1 MKVLQQ
7 SVDKLNAI
15 LKVEIKS
22 EDYQNIVKASL
33 EKHRKSAKVPGFRP
47 GKVPLG
53 MIQKQ
58 YGKSVLAEEL
68 NKMANDT
75 LYKYITE
82 EKLEILGNP
91 IPTANETFKGDM
103 ENPGDFEFS
112 YEIGFS
118 PKFEIPTASRRGI
131 EYFSVKVDDKL
142 ISSQI
147 EDLRRR
153 YGKLESTEIVADKDM
168 VMGLFRELD
177 SSGEPKD
184 NGVENNSTISMEFLK
199 DKKAIKSLIGLK
211 VDDSLVLDPK
221 AVAKDAK
228 DLASMLNIK
237 EEDLSGISSTF
248 KFTVNDIKRMQ
259 LADLNEDLYAK
270 LFPNQE
276 VSSEA
281 ELKTKVTS
289 DLENMFKADS
299 DRLFTQTVYD
309 YLMDKTKIELPEDFL
324 KRWIKISNDKPIDDE
339 TLNKEFDSYLK
350 SMKWQ
355 LIQGRIFKEN
365 DIQIS
370 NEEVVEFTKSL
381 LISNYAQYGMPAPE
395 DKELTET
402 AMGLLK
408 DKEQVNGIYDRITE
422 KKLSDYFQANVPMKE
437 KKLSYDDFV
446 KKASNKK

>member
-22 EDYQNIVKASL
+22 EDYQNKVKASL
-33 EKHRKSAKVPGFRP
+33 EKYRKSAKVPGFRP
-47 GKVPLG
+47 GKVPFG
-53 MIQKQ
+53 MIEKQ

-68 NKMANDT
+68 NKLANDS

-91 IPTANETFKGDM
+91 IPTADEKFKGDM
-103 ENPGDFEFS
+103 ENPGDFEFA

-118 PKFEIPTASRRGI
+118 PKFDIPISSRKSI

-142 ISSQI
+142 IASQI

-153 YGKLESTEIVADKDM
+153 YGKMESTTEVGDKDM

-177 SSGEPKD
+177 SSGEPKE
-184 NGVENNSTISMEFLK
+184 NGIENNSTISMEFLK
-199 DKKAIKSLIGLK
+199 DKKAIKSILGMK
-211 VDDSLVLDPK
+211 VDDALVLDPK
-221 AVAKDAK
+221 TVAKDEK
-228 DLASMLNIK
+228 DLASMLGV
-237 EEDLSGISSTF
+237 EEAALADLSNKF
-248 KFTVNDIKRMQ
+248 KFTVNDVKRME
-259 LADLNEDLYAK
+259 LAELNTDLYDK
-270 LFPNQE
+270 LFPNQN
-276 VSSEA
+276 VSSED
-281 ELKTKVTS
+281 EMKTKVVS
-289 DLENMFKADS
+289 DLENMFKTDS

-309 YLMDKTKIELPEDFL
+309 FLMNKTKMALPEPFL
-324 KRWIKISNDKPIDDE
+324 KRWIKLSNEKPIDDE
-339 TLNKEFDSYLK
+339 TLNKEFDGYLK

-355 LIQGRIFKEN
+355 LIQGKIFKEN

-370 NEEVVEFTKSL
+370 NEEVMEFTKSL
-381 LISNYAQYGMPAPE
+381 LVSNYAQYGMPAPE

-402 AMGLLK
+402 AMRLLK

-422 KKLSDYFQANVPMKE
+422 KKLSDFFQANVPMKE
-437 KKLSYDDFV
+437 KKAVLR
-446 KKASNKK
+446 

>member
-22 EDYQNIVKASL
+22 EDYQNKVKASL
-33 EKHRKSAKVPGFRP
+33 EKYRKSAKVPGFRP
-47 GKVPLG
+47 GKVPFG
-53 MIQKQ
+53 MIEKQ

-68 NKMANDT
+68 NKLANDS

-91 IPTANETFKGDM
+91 IPTADEKFKGDM
-103 ENPGDFEFS
+103 ENPGDFEFA

-118 PKFEIPTASRRGI
+118 PKFDIPISSRKSI

-142 ISSQI
+142 IASQI

-153 YGKLESTEIVADKDM
+153 YGKMESTTEVGDKDM

-177 SSGEPKD
+177 SSGEPKE
-184 NGVENNSTISMEFLK
+184 NGIENNSTISMEFLK
-199 DKKAIKSLIGLK
+199 DKKAIKSILGMK
-211 VDDSLVLDPK
+211 VDDALVLDPK
-221 AVAKDAK
+221 TVAKDEK
-228 DLASMLNIK
+228 DLASMLGV
-237 EEDLSGISSTF
+237 EEAALADLSNKF
-248 KFTVNDIKRMQ
+248 KFTVNDVKRME
-259 LADLNEDLYAK
+259 LAELNTDLYDK
-270 LFPNQE
+270 LFPNQN
-276 VSSEA
+276 VSSED
-281 ELKTKVTS
+281 EMKTKVVS
-289 DLENMFKADS
+289 DLENMFKTDS

-309 YLMDKTKIELPEDFL
+309 FLMNKTKMALPEPFL
-324 KRWIKISNDKPIDDE
+324 KRWIKLSNEKPIDDE
-339 TLNKEFDSYLK
+339 TLNKEFDGYLK

-355 LIQGRIFKEN
+355 LIQGKIFKEN

-370 NEEVVEFTKSL
+370 NEEVMEFTKSL
-381 LISNYAQYGMPAPE
+381 LVSNYAQYGMPAPE

-402 AMGLLK
+402 AMRLLK

-422 KKLSDYFQANVPMKE
+422 KKLSDFFQANVPMKE

-446 KKASNKK
+446 KKASKK

>member
-22 EDYQNIVKASL
+22 EDYRNKVKASL
-33 EKHRKSAKVPGFRP
+33 EKYRKSAKVPGFRP
-47 GKVPLG
+47 GKVPFG
-53 MIQKQ
+53 MIEKQ

-68 NKMANDT
+68 NKLANDS
-75 LYKYITE
+75 LYKYINE

-91 IPTANETFKGDM
+91 IPTADEKFKGDM
-103 ENPGDFEFS
+103 ENPGDFEFA

-118 PKFEIPTASRRGI
+118 PKFDIPISSRKSI

-142 ISSQI
+142 IASQI

-153 YGKLESTEIVADKDM
+153 YGKMESTTEVGDKDM

-177 SSGEPKD
+177 SSGEPKE
-184 NGVENNSTISMEFLK
+184 NGIENNSTISMEFLK
-199 DKKAIKSLIGLK
+199 DKKAIKSILGMK
-211 VDDSLVLDPK
+211 VDDALVLDPK
-221 AVAKDAK
+221 TVAKDEK
-228 DLASMLNIK
+228 DLASMLGV
-237 EEDLSGISSTF
+237 EEAALADLSNKF
-248 KFTVNDIKRMQ
+248 KFTVNDVKRME
-259 LADLNEDLYAK
+259 LAELNTDLYDK
-270 LFPNQE
+270 LFPNQN
-276 VSSEA
+276 VSSEDEMKA
-281 ELKTKVTS
+281 KVVS
-289 DLENMFKADS
+289 DLENMFKTDS

-309 YLMDKTKIELPEDFL
+309 FLMNKTKMALPEPFL
-324 KRWIKISNDKPIDDE
+324 KRWIKLSNEKPIDDE
-339 TLNKEFDSYLK
+339 TLNKEFDGYLK

-355 LIQGRIFKEN
+355 LIQGKIFKEN

-370 NEEVVEFTKSL
+370 NEEVMEFTKSL
-381 LISNYAQYGMPAPE
+381 LVSNYAQYGMPAPE

-402 AMGLLK
+402 AMRLLK

-422 KKLSDYFQANVPMKE
+422 KKLSDFFQANVPMKE

-446 KKASNKK
+446 KKASKK

>member
-22 EDYQNIVKASL
+22 EDYQNKVKASL
-33 EKHRKSAKVPGFRP
+33 EKYRKSAKVPGFRP
-47 GKVPLG
+47 GKVPFG
-53 MIQKQ
+53 MIEKQ

-68 NKMANDT
+68 NKLANDS

-91 IPTANETFKGDM
+91 IPTADEKFKGDM
-103 ENPGDFEFS
+103 ENPGDFEFA

-118 PKFEIPTASRRGI
+118 PKFDIPISSRKSI

-142 ISSQI
+142 IASQI

-153 YGKLESTEIVADKDM
+153 YGKMESTAEVGERDM
-168 VMGLFRELD
+168 VLGLFRELD
-177 SSGEPKD
+177 ASGEPKE
-184 NGVENNSTISMEFLK
+184 NGIENNSTISMEFLK
-199 DKKAIKSLIGLK
+199 DKKAIKSIMGMK

-221 AVAKDAK
+221 TVAKDEK
-228 DLASMLNIK
+228 DLASMLGV
-237 EEDLSGISSTF
+237 EEAALADLSNKF
-248 KFTVNDIKRMQ
+248 KFTVNDVKRME
-259 LADLNEDLYAK
+259 LAELNSDLYDK
-270 LFPNQE
+270 LFPNQN
-276 VSSEA
+276 VSSEDEMRA
-281 ELKTKVTS
+281 KVVA
-289 DLENMFKADS
+289 DLENMFKTDS

-309 YLMDKTKIELPEDFL
+309 FLMNKTKMALPEAFL
-324 KRWIKISNDKPIDDE
+324 KRWIKLSNEKSIDDE
-339 TLNKEFDSYLK
+339 TLNKEFDGYLK

-355 LIQGRIFKEN
+355 LIQGKIFKEN

-370 NEEVVEFTKSL
+370 NEEVMEFTKSL
-381 LISNYAQYGMPAPE
+381 LVSNYAQYGMPAPE

-402 AMGLLK
+402 AMRLLK

-422 KKLSDYFQANVPMKE
+422 KKLSDFFQANVPMKE

-446 KKASNKK
+446 KKSSKK

>member
-22 EDYQNIVKASL
+22 EDYQNKVKASL
-33 EKHRKSAKVPGFRP
+33 EKYRKSAKVPGFRP
-47 GKVPLG
+47 GKVPFG
-53 MIQKQ
+53 MIEKQ

-68 NKMANDT
+68 NKLANDS

-91 IPTANETFKGDM
+91 IPTADEKFKGDM
-103 ENPGDFEFS
+103 ENPGDFEFA

-118 PKFEIPTASRRGI
+118 PKFDIPISSRKSI

-142 ISSQI
+142 IASQI

-153 YGKLESTEIVADKDM
+153 YGKMESTTEVGDKDM

-177 SSGEPKD
+177 SSGEPKE
-184 NGVENNSTISMEFLK
+184 NGIENNSTISMEFLK
-199 DKKAIKSLIGLK
+199 DKKAIKSILGMK
-211 VDDSLVLDPK
+211 VDDALVLDPK
-221 AVAKDAK
+221 TVAKDEK
-228 DLASMLNIK
+228 DLASMLGV
-237 EEDLSGISSTF
+237 EEAALADLSNKF
-248 KFTVNDIKRMQ
+248 KFTVNDVKRME
-259 LADLNEDLYAK
+259 LAELNTDLYDK
-270 LFPNQE
+270 LFPNQN
-276 VSSEA
+276 VSSEDEMKA
-281 ELKTKVTS
+281 KVVS
-289 DLENMFKADS
+289 DLENMFKTDS

-309 YLMDKTKIELPEDFL
+309 FLMNKTKMALPEPFL
-324 KRWIKISNDKPIDDE
+324 KRWIKLSNEKPIDDE
-339 TLNKEFDSYLK
+339 TLNKEFDGYLK

-355 LIQGRIFKEN
+355 LIQGKIFKEN

-370 NEEVVEFTKSL
+370 NEEVMEFTKSL
-381 LISNYAQYGMPAPE
+381 LVSNYAQYGMPAPE

-402 AMGLLK
+402 AMRLLK

-422 KKLSDYFQANVPMKE
+422 KKLSDFFQANVPMKE

-446 KKASNKK
+446 KKASKK

>member
-15 LKVEIKS
+15 LKVEIKT

-33 EKHRKSAKVPGFRP
+33 EKHRKAAKVPGFRP

-68 NKMANDT
+68 NKIANDS

-91 IPTANETFKGDM
+91 IPTQDETFKGDM
-103 ENPGDFEFS
+103 ENPGDFEFA

-118 PKFEIPTASRRGI
+118 PAFEVPLSARKSM
-131 EYFSVKVDDKL
+131 EYFAVKVDDKL
-142 ISSQI
+142 ISDQI
-147 EDLRRR
+147 IDLRRR
-153 YGKLESTEIVADKDM
+153 YGKLESTDEVGDKDM

-177 SSGEPKD
+177 KSGEPKE
-184 NGVENNSTISMEFLK
+184 NGVENSSTISMEFLK
-199 DKKAIKSLIGLK
+199 DKKAIKALLGLK
-211 VDDSLVLDPK
+211 VDDFLVVDPK

-228 DLASMLNIK
+228 DMASMLNIS
-237 EEDLSGISSTF
+237 EEALSGLSDKF

-259 LADLNEDLYAK
+259 LADLNEELYTK
-270 LFPNQE
+270 LFPNEE
-276 VSSEA
+276 VNSEG
-281 ELKTKVTS
+281 ELKTRVAA

-299 DRLFTQTVYD
+299 DRLFTQTIYD
-309 YLMDKTKIELPEDFL
+309 YLMDKTKMALPEAFL
-324 KRWIKISNDKPIDDE
+324 KRWIKLSNDKPIDDE

-355 LIQGRIFKEN
+355 LIQGKIFKEN

-370 NEEVVEFTKSL
+370 NEEVIEFTKSL

-402 AMGLLK
+402 AMRLLK

-437 KKLSYDDFV
+437 KKLSYEDFV
-446 KKASNKK
+446 KKASKK

>member
-22 EDYQNIVKASL
+22 EDYKNKVKASL
-33 EKHRKSAKVPGFRP
+33 EKYRKSAKVPGFRP
-47 GKVPLG
+47 GKVPFG
-53 MIQKQ
+53 MIEKQ

-68 NKMANDT
+68 NKLANDG

-91 IPTANETFKGDM
+91 IPTADEKFKGDM
-103 ENPGDFEFS
+103 ENPGDFEFA

-118 PKFEIPTASRRGI
+118 PKFDIPISSRKSV
-131 EYFSVKVDDKL
+131 EYFAVKVDDKL

-153 YGKLESTEIVADKDM
+153 YGKMESTAEAGEKDM
-168 VMGLFRELD
+168 VLGLFRELD
-177 SSGEPKD
+177 ASGEPKE

-199 DKKAIKSLIGLK
+199 DKKAIKSIMGMK

-221 AVAKDAK
+221 TVAKDDK
-228 DLASMLNIK
+228 DLASMLGVD
-237 EEDLSGISSTF
+237 EAALADLSNKF
-248 KFTVNDIKRMQ
+248 KFTVNDVKRME
-259 LADLNEDLYAK
+259 LAELNTDLYDK
-270 LFPNQE
+270 LFPNQN
-276 VSSEA
+276 VSSEEEMKA
-281 ELKTKVTS
+281 KVVA
-289 DLENMFKADS
+289 DLENMFKTDS

-309 YLMDKTKIELPEDFL
+309 FLMDKTKMALPETFL
-324 KRWIKISNDKPIDDE
+324 KRWIKLSNEKPIDDE
-339 TLNKEFDSYLK
+339 TLNKEFDGYLK

-355 LIQGRIFKEN
+355 LIQGKIFKEN

-370 NEEVVEFTKSL
+370 NEEVMEFTKSL

-402 AMGLLK
+402 AMRLLK

-446 KKASNKK
+446 KKASKK

>member
-1 MKVLQQ
+1 MKVLQE
-7 SVDKLNAI
+7 SVDKLNAV

-22 EDYQNIVKASL
+22 EDYQKNVKTSL
-33 EKHRKSAKVPGFRP
+33 EKYRKSAKVPGFRP
-47 GKVPLG
+47 GKVPFG

-68 NKMANDT
+68 NKLANDS
-75 LYKYITE
+75 LYKFITE

-91 IPTANETFKGDM
+91 IPTEDETFKGDM
-103 ENPGDFEFS
+103 ENPGDFEFA

-118 PKFEIPTASRRGI
+118 PKFDIPLSSRKSI
-131 EYFSVKVDDKL
+131 EYFAVKVDDKL
-142 ISSQI
+142 IADQI

-153 YGKLESTEIVADKDM
+153 YGKMESTPEVGEKDM

-177 SSGEPKD
+177 SSGEPKE

-199 DKKAIKSLIGLK
+199 DKKAIKSLLGLK
-211 VDDSLVLDPK
+211 VDNSLTIDPK
-221 AVAKDAK
+221 SVSKDDK
-228 DLASMLNIK
+228 DLASMLGI
-237 EEDLSGISSTF
+237 EENTIGNLSKKF
-248 KFTVNDIKRMQ
+248 KFTINDIKRME
-259 LADLNEDLYAK
+259 LAELNEELYDK
-270 LFPNQE
+270 LFPNQG
-276 VSSEA
+276 VKSEA
-281 ELKTKVTS
+281 EMKTKVTA
-289 DLENMFKADS
+289 DLENMFKTDS

-309 YLMDKTKIELPEDFL
+309 FLMDKTKMTLPEAFL
-324 KRWIKISNDKPIDDE
+324 KRWIKLSNEKPIDDD
-339 TLNKEFDSYLK
+339 TLNKEFEGYLK

-355 LIQGRIFKEN
+355 LIQGKIFKEN

-370 NEEVVEFTKSL
+370 NEEVMEFTKSL
-381 LISNYAQYGMPAPE
+381 LVSNYAQYGMPAPE

-402 AMGLLK
+402 AMRLLK

-446 KKASNKK
+446 KKASKK